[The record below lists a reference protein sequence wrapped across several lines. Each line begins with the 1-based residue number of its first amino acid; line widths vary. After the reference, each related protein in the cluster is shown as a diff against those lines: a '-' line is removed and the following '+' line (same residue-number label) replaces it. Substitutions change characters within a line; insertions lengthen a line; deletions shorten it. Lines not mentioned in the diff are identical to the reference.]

1 MPYPHLKLEQ
11 RSIEQQNWCTYPI
24 ERCSHQKRTCITRL
38 QEQKVEHNWRH
49 RQVNAA
55 TCWTYYG
62 NILAWRAI
70 EWFIHALSSAF
81 LSSGGGFTVGGLLNA
96 SRETTGRPG
105 SHSLTTELA
114 EFPFKGLGTQ
124 SLSNAQTGYRSPVQM
139 GEEMPV
145 LPPFCQP
152 NSSNAL

>member
-1 MPYPHLKLEQ
+1 MQSPEKNMHIVLTGTKGRAQLAPSTSQCCYMLNLLRKYSCLTSYRVLYP
-11 RSIEQQNWCTYPI
+11 RFVFSFQQ
-24 ERCSHQKRTCITRL
+24 
-38 QEQKVEHNWRH
+38 
-49 RQVNAA
+49 
-55 TCWTYYG
+55 
-62 NILAWRAI
+62 
-70 EWFIHALSSAF
+70 AF
-81 LSSGGGFTVGGLLNA
+81 LSFGGGFTVGGLLNA

-105 SHSLTTELA
+105 SHSLTTELP